1 MSSFGSRSI
10 HRCLSQLFILCFIVA
25 QLIPISGGQA
35 IGAATIS
42 VDTTANTNDGDTS
55 SITALLADPG
65 DDHQISF
72 VEALAAVNSTGPGN
86 TILFALPAGSTIVK
100 PLGADWRILQ
110 PFTTIDG
117 DVNGD
122 TFPDIAITVPEAEC
136 GLTLASNDGIVRNLA
151 TEGFCIFGA
160 AAFNNKISNNYIGL
174 NLTGQ
179 IGLNKEHNGVLIKN
193 DAHDNIIE
201 NNTIGGNQG
210 SITGFRSSAVR
221 IDNNAHHNI
230 IRGNKIGLNVEG
242 VVAGNEIGIH
252 LAPSAHDNII
262 GGDRA
267 GNNCFSPCNLI
278 AGNTTNGI
286 VIEGATTTN
295 NGVKGNFIG
304 TNVDGTR
311 ALPNGATGNVAAVL
325 IYSGATN
332 NSIGGVRVHGAFTE
346 CTGACNLISGNQGDG
361 VYIWGTTTTGN
372 TVEGNFIGTT
382 INGNQALKNNL
393 NGVVVVDSPK
403 NRIGGQRNNTTCD
416 ESCNLISGNGST
428 GIMLY
433 SGGAVSN
440 TVQGNYIGTDKLGL
454 SPLGNGSTSQYPGI
468 LIGAGASY
476 NTIGGTRSNYTCDGP
491 CNLISGNKGQGI
503 QVQETPTTGNAIQ
516 GNFIGVNIN
525 GMLPIS
531 NTYNGVF
538 VILATQTQIGGAR
551 PAGATRC
558 TGPCNVV
565 GGNQYNGIVISGP
578 NPPTLADVSGKGVQ
592 TAAQSVLPVVLG
604 GDLPKPAAP
613 HAMAPSAAGLQT
625 VVEGNFAGL
634 NAIGDGAIPNQM
646 SGVVVAGGAI
656 QNRIGGIRS
665 GTACDGPCNVISG
678 NKGEGIAIAN
688 TGTVSTTIQGNYIG
702 VDSTGILT
710 QPNKFRG
717 IAAVGGATTV
727 LIGGERSGGDCVGAC
742 NLIRGNTLS
751 GISLFDAQTR
761 QFEIRANSIYE
772 NGGMSID
779 LGGDGYTLN
788 DPTDADTGPNDLLNA
803 PLSLMADYDGTRT
816 TITGILSATNPST
829 FKVDIY
835 ANEKPNAKGGYDA
848 QRFLGTAVPNAKGEF
863 KLVLNGQLPYSDPH
877 LAAAAIDKDGNTSEL
892 SVRTPLIFLHG
903 VAASQLVDTADG
915 DELWPGILSSSLRL
929 SLLPEDNPAT
939 TIIATNPL
947 RYLGLTGASD
957 TPPAVLLS
965 PAQIAYGP
973 LLDMLQAKTGAVAG
987 GYRLYET
994 LGNPTRRTTAGCDMA
1009 QASNAPTLFT
1019 YAYDWRLSNIENAQ
1033 RLRDFIGCVQRFYPG
1048 TKVDVLTHSMGSVV
1062 ARNYVLQYPD
1072 KHDVQ
1077 RMITVG
1083 APWLG
1088 AAKLIYAMQSGDFV
1102 PIISAAS
1109 TKRVVAGAIA
1119 AHQLIPGKA
1128 YYDLSANLNGAAPGS
1143 PDATLTSPLYESG
1156 WDMDGDGND
1165 HEGYS
1170 FEDYMAMLNIRFVHT
1185 STVNSQVVKVFLPG
1199 TTSNEFHSFSDANG
1213 NNQDDWHNDTTGVK
1227 YYHFFGVQSG
1237 DTSIGRVRAVT
1248 GIKCSFVGFTTV
1260 CYPESRFEPVLTRGD
1275 GTVPQL
1281 SAQRIGNGLNY
1292 NAPDAKLIRVCG
1304 FDKDTNINAEHTQ
1317 MANNPEVHTRIL
1329 SLLAQ
1334 GTTTALPN
1342 CPTDGL
1348 PPAPAPG
1355 TGLRQPQAT
1364 ATAQPY
1370 HYITVDGGISIEVRD
1385 SQGHTT
1391 GVITGTL
1398 RGGIA
1403 DVSTFILGD
1412 KAMML
1417 VIPTG
1422 GTYTVTFQT
1431 VSDPLMIEARTGTGT
1446 TATQADRYLDL
1457 VLPASKAAVIQ
1468 VTPQGIQH
1476 LRYDNDGN
1484 GSYESVVAPTVSLTG
1499 AQANDLLAPTLTAGA
1514 NPQQDGTMISLSA
1527 SDSGS
1532 GVKEILY
1539 SLDGEHYQVYS
1550 APFKVNPAQTST
1562 VYAFATDNA
1571 GNRAAKTFTV
1581 AQLPKAQLSIFI
1593 PVTMRTYAA
1602 GW

>member
-1 MSSFGSRSI
+1 MSLFGTRSFR
-10 HRCLSQLFILCFIVA
+10 RCLSQLLILCFIVA
-25 QLIPISGGQA
+25 QILPISGGQA
-35 IGAATIS
+35 IAASTIS

-72 VEALAAVNSTGPGN
+72 VEALAAVNNTGPGN

-100 PLGADWRILQ
+100 PLGADWRLIQ

-151 TEGFCIFGA
+151 TEGFCVAGA
-160 AAFNNKISNNYIGL
+160 AAFNNQIVNNYIGL
-174 NLTGQ
+174 DLTGRT
-179 IGLNKEHNGVLIKN
+179 GLNKEHNGVLIRN
-193 DAHDNIIE
+193 DAHDNIVE

-210 SITGFRSSAVR
+210 SSSAFRSSAVR

-230 IRGNKIGLNVEG
+230 IRGNKIGVNIEG
-242 VVAGNEIGIH
+242 TITPNEIGIH
-252 LAPSAHDNII
+252 LAPGAHDNVI
-262 GGDRA
+262 GGDRV
-267 GNNCFSPCNLI
+267 GTICVSPCNLI
-278 AGNTTNGI
+278 AGSTSNGI
-286 VIEGATTTN
+286 VMEGTATTN
-295 NGVKGNFIG
+295 NSVKGNNIG
-304 TNVDGTR
+304 TNADGTR
-311 ALPNGATGNVAAVL
+311 ALPNGTTGNVAAVL
-325 IYSGATN
+325 IWSGAKN
-332 NSIGGVRVHGAFTE
+332 NSVGGVRVHSTLTD

-361 VYIWGTTTTGN
+361 VYISGTTTTGN

-382 INGNQALKNNL
+382 LSGSQALPNKL
-393 NGVVVVDSPK
+393 NGVVVVDSPQ
-403 NRIGGQRNNTTCD
+403 NRIGGPRNNTACD
-416 ESCNLISGNGST
+416 ESCNLISGNGGT
-428 GIMLY
+428 GITLY
-433 SGGAVSN
+433 SAGTVSN
-440 TVQGNYIGTDKLGL
+440 TVQGNFIGTDKAGL
-454 SPLGNGSTSQYPGI
+454 APLGNGTTSQYPGI
-468 LIGAGASY
+468 LVANGASF
-476 NTIGGTRSNYTCDGP
+476 NTIGGTRSNQTCDGP
-491 CNLISGNKGQGI
+491 CNLVSGNKGQGI

-538 VILATQTQIGGAR
+538 VILATQTQVGGPR
-551 PAGATRC
+551 PAGSTRC
-558 TGPCNVV
+558 NGSCNLI
-565 GGNQYNGIVISGP
+565 GGNQYNGIAISGP
-578 NPPTLADVSGKGVQ
+578 NPPTLADGASAPVKTSV
-592 TAAQSVLPVVLG
+592 QSVLQPNLG
-604 GDLPKPAAP
+604 GDMQQPAGP
-613 HAMAPSAAGLQT
+613 RAMTPSAAGLQT
-625 VVEGNFAGL
+625 VVEGNFIGL
-634 NAIGDGAIPNQM
+634 NPIGDGAVPNQM
-646 SGVVVAGGAI
+646 TGVVVAGGAL

-678 NKGEGIAIAN
+678 NKGEGIAVAG

-717 IAAVGGATTV
+717 IAASGGPTVV
-727 LIGGERSGGDCVGAC
+727 LIGGERTGGDCVGPC

-751 GISLFDAQTR
+751 GISLFDATTR
-761 QFEIRANSIYE
+761 QIEIRANSIYE
-772 NGGMSID
+772 NGNMSID
-779 LGGDGYTLN
+779 LGGNGYTLN

-816 TITGILSATNPST
+816 TITGIISATNPST
-829 FKVDIY
+829 FKIDIY

-848 QRFLGTAVPNAKGEF
+848 QRFLGTVVPDAKGEF

-877 LAAAAIDKDGNTSEL
+877 LAATAIDKDGNTSEL

-915 DELWPGILSSSLRL
+915 DELWPGILSRSTRL

-947 RYLGLTGASD
+947 RYIGLTSASD
-957 TPPAVLLS
+957 TPPAVVLS

-973 LLDMLQAKTGAVAG
+973 LLDMLQATTGERAG

-994 LGNPTRRTTAGCDMA
+994 LGNPNRRTTDGCDLA
-1009 QASNAPTLFT
+1009 QSGNAPTLFT
-1019 YAYDWRLSNIENAQ
+1019 FAYDWRLSNIENAQ
-1033 RLRDFIGCVQRFYPG
+1033 KLRDFIGCVQRFYPG
-1048 TKVDVLTHSMGSVV
+1048 TKVDILTHSMGSVV

-1072 KHDVQ
+1072 KHYVQ
-1077 RMITVG
+1077 RMITIG

-1119 AHQLIPGKA
+1119 AHQLLPGKA
-1128 YYDLSANLNGAAPGS
+1128 YYDLSADLNGAAPGS
-1143 PDATLTSPLYESG
+1143 DAAKQTSPLYESG
-1156 WDMDGDGND
+1156 WDMDGDNND

-1170 FEDYMAMLNIRFVHT
+1170 FEEYIAMLNIRFVHT
-1185 STVNSQVVKVFLPG
+1185 STVNSQVVKVFHPG
-1199 TTSNEFHSFSDANG
+1199 TTSNEFHSYSDQNG

-1237 DTSIGRVRAVT
+1237 DTSIGRVRAVV

-1260 CYPESRFEPVLTRGD
+1260 CYPEPRFEPVLTRGD

-1281 SAQRIGNGLNY
+1281 SAQRLGPTLDY
-1292 NAPDAKLIRVCG
+1292 NAPNAKLIRVCG
-1304 FDKDTNINAEHTQ
+1304 FDKNTNINAEHTQ

-1342 CPTDGL
+1342 CPTEGL

-1355 TGLRQPQAT
+1355 TNRPQPQAND
-1364 ATAQPY
+1364 TAQPY
-1370 HYITVDGGISIEVRD
+1370 HYITVDGGASIEVRD

-1398 RGGIA
+1398 RGGIT

-1431 VSDPLMIEARTGTGT
+1431 VSDPLMIQARTGTGT

-1457 VLPASKAAVIQ
+1457 VLPAGKPAIVQ

-1476 LRYDNDGN
+1476 LRYDNDSN
-1484 GSYESVVAPTVSLTG
+1484 GSYESTVAPTVSLTG
-1499 AQANDLLAPTLTAGA
+1499 AQANDLQAPTLTAGS
-1514 NPQQDGTMISLSA
+1514 NPQQGGTLISLAA

-1532 GVKEILY
+1532 GVKEIVY
-1539 SLDGEHYQVYS
+1539 SLDGEHYQAYNGS
-1550 APFKVNPAQTST
+1550 FKVDPAQTPT
-1562 VYAFATDNA
+1562 IYAFATDNA
-1571 GNRAAKTFTV
+1571 GNRAAETFTV
-1581 AQLPKAQLSIFI
+1581 SKLPKAQLSIFV
-1593 PVTMRTYAA
+1593 PVTMRTHTA